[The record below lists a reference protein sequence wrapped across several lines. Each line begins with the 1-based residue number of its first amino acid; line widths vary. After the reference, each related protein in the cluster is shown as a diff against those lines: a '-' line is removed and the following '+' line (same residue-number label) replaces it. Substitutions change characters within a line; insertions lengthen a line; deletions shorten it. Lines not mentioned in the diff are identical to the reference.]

1 MSRLEEEKANL
12 LKLHK
17 LLRRKNITPDRVKR
31 LTRLINEKEKLIK
44 NLEKLK

>member
-12 LKLHK
+12 LKLYK
-17 LLRRKNITPDRVKR
+17 VLRRKNVTPDRVKR
-31 LTRLINEKEKLIK
+31 LNRLINEKEKLIK

>member
-12 LKLHK
+12 LNLYKV
-17 LLRRKNITPDRVKR
+17 LRRKNITPDRVKR